1 MIQNYFK
8 VSLRNLWR
16 NRTSSAVSI
25 FGLSVGLA
33 GGLVIFMLVSYL
45 FSFNRYHSKADRIYW
60 IVTDILQ
67 ENVQQTDVT
76 PRPLG
81 DVLRREYPF
90 VESAVRLNN
99 LFGSIVSIP
108 DGHGGSSKKFE
119 ESRNICFTEPQFFDV
134 FDSKWIYGNPKNALS
149 SPNAVV
155 LSKDYA
161 LKYFGKE
168 NAVGS
173 ILRFNHQTDLTVTGI
188 IENQPSN
195 TQLRYDVMISYST
208 QAVLSGEKDM
218 MNIWDRPSTM
228 CWVALGRGTD
238 VSQLEKSLSAIE
250 KKYYPAKEA
259 PRYHFR
265 TIPLSEMFHTP
276 GYGPA
281 PRPVLYALIVVGIFL
296 VIAACVNFIN
306 LATAQAIKRSREVGV
321 RKTLG
326 STRRQLVVQFMTE
339 TALLCLSA
347 FVIAIVLT
355 QLNLPLLN
363 NALWMLRANMSV
375 LDLLNPNA
383 LLWFGGLIAGV
394 VILAGLYPATV
405 LARFNPIAALKGKLT
420 IPKAGRISARK
431 GLVVIQF
438 FIAQLFII
446 GVIVMSAQVR
456 YLKTADLG
464 FSRDAVFMV
473 PVPSDNAVKQQTLR
487 EELTSIHGVEQVA
500 LASEAPFS
508 RTRQGEPF
516 TFNNH
521 PEPEK
526 FPVRVKMGD
535 MNFTKLFGLKILA
548 GRNFRSNDST
558 ANEVLVNET
567 MLRQLG
573 ITTFGEVLGKNF
585 KVFGSDRT
593 VVGVV
598 RDFNLDELSMGIQP
612 AAIINFHPEN
622 NIATIKINPANV
634 SKTLGAIEKSW
645 NELFPDAVYKGTFLD
660 DQINEIYAT
669 ENILLGLI
677 QAFSVIAVMIS
688 CLGLYGLVTF
698 MSESRSKEIGV
709 RKALGAT
716 KKQLLWIFGREF
728 TVLLLAGFVLAA
740 PLGWFAMKSWLQG
753 YVYRIEPGWWV
764 FALTV
769 LLVAVITFLTVSFQA
784 MKAAAMNPVTSLKNE

>member
-1 MIQNYFK
+1 MIQNYLK

-16 NRTSSAVSI
+16 NRSSSTVSI
-25 FGLSVGLA
+25 LGLSIGLA
-33 GGLVIFMLVSYL
+33 GGLIIFMLVSYL

-99 LFGSIVSIP
+99 LFGSIISIP
-108 DGHGGSSKKFE
+108 DEHEGSFKKFE

-134 FDSKWIYGNPKNALS
+134 FDSKWMYGNVKTALS
-149 SPNAVV
+149 SPNTVV

-161 LKYFGKE
+161 LKYFEKE
-168 NAVGS
+168 NAIGH
-173 ILRFNHQTDLTVTGI
+173 ILRFNHQTNLTVTGI
-188 IENQPSN
+188 IDNPPSN
-195 TQLRYDVMISYST
+195 TQLRYDVLVSYST
-208 QAVLSGEKDM
+208 QVALSGEKNM
-218 MNIWDRPSTM
+218 MNTWDRPSTM
-228 CWVALGRGTD
+228 CWVALRPGAD
-238 VSQLEKSLSAIE
+238 VSRLETSLSAIGE
-250 KKYYPAKEA
+250 KYYTAKDA
-259 PRYHFR
+259 SRYHFR
-265 TIPLSEMFHTP
+265 TISLSEMFHMP

-306 LATAQAIKRSREVGV
+306 LSTAQAIKRSREVGV

-326 STRRQLVVQFMTE
+326 SNRRQLVVQFMTE
-339 TALLCLSA
+339 TALLCLGA

-394 VILAGLYPATV
+394 VIFAGLYPAIV
-405 LARFNPIAALKGKLT
+405 LARFKPIAALKGKLT
-420 IPKAGRISARK
+420 TQKSGKISTRK

-456 YLKTADLG
+456 YLKTTDLG

-473 PVPSDNAVKQQTLR
+473 PVPSDSPVKQQTLR
-487 EELTSIHGVEQVA
+487 EELASIHGVEQVA

-508 RTRQGEPF
+508 RTRQGELF
-516 TFNNH
+516 IFDNH
-521 PEPEK
+521 TESEK
-526 FPVRVKMGD
+526 FPVRVKIGD
-535 MNFTKLFGLKILA
+535 MNFTNLFGLKILA

-567 MLRQLG
+567 MLKQLG
-573 ITTFGEVLGKNF
+573 IAAFGEVLGKNF

-598 RDFNLDELSMGIQP
+598 RDFNLDELSIGIQP

-622 NIATIKINPANV
+622 NIAAIKINPANV
-634 SKTLGAIEKSW
+634 SKTLTNIEKSW
-645 NELFPDAVYKGTFLD
+645 NALFPEGVYKGTFLD
-660 DQINEIYAT
+660 DQISEFYAT

-677 QAFSVIAVMIS
+677 QAFSVIAIVIS
-688 CLGLYGLVTF
+688 CLGLYGLVMF

-709 RKALGAT
+709 RKVLGAT

-728 TVLLLAGFVLAA
+728 TVLMLIGFVLAA

-753 YVYRIEPGWWV
+753 YAYRIEPGWWV
-764 FALTV
+764 FALTI
-769 LLVAVITFLTVSFQA
+769 LLVAVITLLTISFQA